1 MENLFRYFERQSG
14 EPWGITVQTC
24 GHQATLPNQSYPPP
38 VHPSTHAFTWEKGRT
53 LRDIHIL
60 YIVTGSGELETR
72 QQRRHIVPGDVVLL
86 YPNEWHR
93 YRPKA
98 NTGWEEYWIGFKGP
112 QVDQHLLPELFPEPV
127 TTVKNIGYHD
137 EVLYLFQQ
145 ALSLSQRTTAG
156 FQKILSGIVW
166 QLVAYV
172 ANPGVK
178 PRAGSAS
185 DYLVDV
191 ELEHIRLN
199 LSRGVDFHMRAR
211 EAGIS
216 YSHFRKLIR
225 DQTGLAPQQLL
236 LRERL
241 KFAGRLLQT
250 TSLTITEIARLSGFQ
265 SAYYFSAYFK
275 AKTGKTPSRYR
286 EMPVPTSVLVKD

>member
-1 MENLFRYFERQSG
+1 
-14 EPWGITVQTC
+14 
-24 GHQATLPNQSYPPP
+24 
-38 VHPSTHAFTWEKGRT
+38 VHPATHAFTWEKGRT

-72 QQRRHIVPGDVVLL
+72 QQKVHIVPGDVMLL
-86 YPNEWHR
+86 FPNEWHR
-93 YRPKA
+93 YRPLA
-98 NTGWEEYWIGFKGP
+98 NTGWEEYWIGFNGP
-112 QVDQHLLPELFPEPV
+112 QVDKHLLPELFPEPV
-127 TTVKNIGYHD
+127 TSTKNIGYHD

-156 FQKILSGIVW
+156 FQKILSGIIW

-172 ANPGVK
+172 ANPGIK
-178 PRAGSAS
+178 PRAGSAAH
-185 DYLVDV
+185 YLVDDV
-191 ELEHIRLN
+191 LEHIRLN

-211 EAGIS
+211 DAGIS

-241 KFAGRLLQT
+241 KFACRLLQT
-250 TSLTITEIARLSGFQ
+250 TSLTISEIAALSGFQ
-265 SAYYFSAYFK
+265 SAYYFSSYFK
-275 AKTGKTPSRYR
+275 ARTGKTPSRYR
-286 EMPVPTSVLVKD
+286 KVPVVKSVLVDEL